1 MLVCAVPIVGTIFI
15 AHIWDQ
21 CILSMKRIISK
32 RTIREFWE
40 ERFSD
45 SEQALKS
52 WHAEVKNAEWQTPA
66 DIKAQYGNA
75 SILKDSRV
83 VFNICGNKY
92 RLVVKI
98 NFPASIVYIRFVGT
112 HKEYDAIDAET
123 V

>member
-1 MLVCAVPIVGTIFI
+1 MN
-15 AHIWDQ
+15 
-21 CILSMKRIISK
+21 RIISK
-32 RTIREFWE
+32 KTLREFWD
-40 ERFSD
+40 RLPD
-45 SEQALKS
+45 SEETLKA
-52 WHAEVKNAEWQTPA
+52 WHAEAKSAIWQNPA

-92 RLVVKI
+92 HLIVKI
-98 NFPASIVYIRFVGT
+98 NYAASIVLIRFVGT